1 MQHLF
6 LIGYRGSGKSTVGR
20 GLSDALQRALID
32 TDKQIEASVGRE
44 IKLIF
49 EQTGEAGFRDLEDA
63 AVKEASESE
72 TAAIVSLGGGAILRE
87 ANRELIRRHG
97 KCVWLRGSADSLF
110 ARISGDPSSLTSRPD
125 LSDRGGFEEVVE
137 MLKTREPFYADLADL
152 AVDTDEKAP
161 DELVSE
167 IVHWLKTQAN

>member
-32 TDKQIEASVGRE
+32 TDKQIEASAGRE

-49 EQTGEAGFRDLEDA
+49 EQDGEAGFRDLEEA
-63 AVKEASESE
+63 TVKEASESE